1 MSTFPQLDTTVAG
14 PTATLKTNKGDITI
28 ELFPEIAP
36 RAVENFI
43 RLSEEGYYNGV
54 IFHRVIPEFMIQ
66 GGDPSGSGFGG
77 ESIWGKSFKDE
88 FSDKAFNLHG
98 ALSMANSGPDSN
110 GSQFFI
116 VTAGPGSVPASFLR
130 RLQKAGFPDEVVE
143 AYGQKG
149 GTPHLDGRHTVFGQV
164 REGLENAV
172 AISEVERNTMD
183 KPLEDVVIESITI
196 KEA

>member
-1 MSTFPQLDTTVAG
+1 MSTLPQLDTTVAG

-98 ALSMANSGPDSN
+98 ALSMANSDPTQMEVNS
-110 GSQFFI
+110 S
-116 VTAGPGSVPASFLR
+116 S
-130 RLQKAGFPDEVVE
+130 LQQDLVLF
-143 AYGQKG
+143 Q
-149 GTPHLDGRHTVFGQV
+149 HL
-164 REGLENAV
+164 
-172 AISEVERNTMD
+172 S
-183 KPLEDVVIESITI
+183 
-196 KEA
+196 